1 MIFEL
6 HHAREKRGTCPMPSP
21 HEVEMF
27 CCRLV
32 ANGNATQAYVEAM
45 PRAATWK
52 RRSASRK
59 AVDLMK
65 LQAKD
70 RYVSPV
76 RMHEGH
82 TEGLHCLVLKPAKVK
97 FRTTNSHGAAS

>member
-1 MIFEL
+1 
-6 HHAREKRGTCPMPSP
+6 MPSP

-27 CCRLV
+27 CCRFV

-65 LQAKD
+65 HPAVLARIDTLQELMTKTSDATFVAHLEEYFSSRHD
-70 RYVSPV
+70 A
-76 RMHEGH
+76 GI
-82 TEGLHCLVLKPAKVK
+82 
-97 FRTTNSHGAAS
+97 

>member
-1 MIFEL
+1 
-6 HHAREKRGTCPMPSP
+6 MPSP

-65 LQAKD
+65 RPA
-70 RYVSPV
+70 V
-76 RMHEGH
+76 RARIDALKELMTKTSDAIFVARLEEYTSSGH
-82 TEGLHCLVLKPAKVK
+82 DADI
-97 FRTTNSHGAAS
+97 